1 MSYVRCLG
9 RSLVVAALLATVL
22 ALAASPAAAQNVF
35 VFENIDA
42 RDKDGN
48 DTTTPAL
55 QVWQMQVTVAS
66 LGGCTPKVG
75 LGAEGY
81 TSTWLR
87 YDNQGGQSLDTATC
101 SYSITAKAR
110 RSNQEVCDAEVGWGT
125 SPSEYKDRLN
135 TYDQARGTETYVSV
149 RHKRTA
155 NDDPI
160 CAAAVTVTFEIDPAK
175 VVKELP
181 SHSTDDELE
190 ARVKRAVEIT
200 DFDVRVRPHSST
212 KDDPGCD
219 FLLAFTMKGGEDNK
233 VEKAL
238 EGIPIGA
245 KCKFDVTIRN
255 RPAPFV
261 IDADGATF
269 TAASTSETWELSP
282 IVELRPARIAII
294 QDVVGPAGRGKGVS
308 YTIERTCAGV
318 DALPPASLP
327 TSGTGIYRLPGG
339 ELRIS
344 LTEGRGTAHS
354 DAMPNFG
361 PGATYQMAARSLTS
375 NTIEGCSVEV
385 GIQNLPAG
393 CTVPAGTSQRLTWR
407 ATAPFDHF
415 DFEFDVNC
423 GGSSGSTTI
432 PSTDLPSLPDDAA
445 APTDPDVRIV
455 ARKLSNGKIE
465 FGLQQQAGSS
475 WSNPMLPTR
484 RKFPTTAPL
493 DRWLYSSPISL
504 SIAASPEDFA
514 ETVEVRIVAK
524 RRSSDRKVE
533 FGLQERQ
540 DDGTW
545 GERMLPARRLFPPDT
560 PVGGWLRSS
569 VLSLISATALG
580 RG

>member
-22 ALAASPAAAQNVF
+22 ALAASPAAAQSVF

-42 RDKDGN
+42 RNKDGG
-48 DTTTPAL
+48 DTTNNNL
-55 QVWQMQVTVAS
+55 RVWQMQVTVTS

-75 LGAEGY
+75 LGAEGFV
-81 TSTWLR
+81 SSWLR
-87 YDNQGGQSLDTATC
+87 YDNQAGKSLDTATC
-101 SYSITAKAR
+101 TYSITAKAR
-110 RSNQEVCDAEVGWGT
+110 RSNQEVCDAQVGWGT
-125 SPSEYKDRLN
+125 SPSTWADRLLTN
-135 TYDQARGTETYVSV
+135 DTNRSGETRVSV
-149 RHKRTA
+149 RHKRTDA
-155 NDDPI
+155 DAHI

-181 SHSTDDELE
+181 SHSADDELE

-245 KCKFDVTIRN
+245 QCKFDVTIRN

-269 TAASTSETWELSP
+269 TATSTSETWELSP
-282 IVELRPARIAII
+282 IVEIRPARIAII
-294 QDVVGPAGRGKGVS
+294 QDVVGSAGRGKGAS

-318 DALPPASLP
+318 DALPPAGLP

-339 ELRIS
+339 EVRVS
-344 LTEGRGTAHS
+344 LTEGRYTVHS
-354 DAMPNFG
+354 DVTPNFG

-375 NTIEGCSVEV
+375 NTIEGCSVTV
-385 GIQNLPAG
+385 GIQDLPAG

-407 ATAPFDHF
+407 SSAPFDHF

-423 GGSSGSTTI
+423 GGTSGGTTI
-432 PSTDLPSLPDDAA
+432 PSTDLPSLSDGAA
-445 APTDPDVRIV
+445 STDPDVRIV
-455 ARKLSNGKIE
+455 ARKLANGKIE

-475 WSNPMLPTR
+475 WGDPLLPTR
-484 RKFPTTAPL
+484 RNFPTTAPL
-493 DRWLYSSPISL
+493 DRWLQSSPLSL
-504 SIAASPEDFA
+504 TVAASPDDFA

-533 FGLQERQ
+533 FGLQERR

-545 GERMLPARRLFPPDT
+545 GETLLPDRRMFPVDAT
-560 PVGGWLRSS
+560 VGSWLRSS
-569 VLSLISATALG
+569 VLSLLSAMAL
-580 RG
+580 RSR